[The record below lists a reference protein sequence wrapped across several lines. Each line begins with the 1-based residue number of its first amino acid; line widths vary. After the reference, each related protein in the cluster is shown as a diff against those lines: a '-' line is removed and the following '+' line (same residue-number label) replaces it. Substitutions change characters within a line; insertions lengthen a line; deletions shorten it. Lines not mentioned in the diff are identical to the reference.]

1 MSRRCPSPD
10 QGLFR
15 FIWADDDQVEDDPP
29 PRSPPA
35 PLRTRVKGGHRM
47 LWGDVAVYA
56 RPSHRHPRGPDSV
69 G

>member
-1 MSRRCPSPD
+1 MPRRRPDPD
-10 QGLFR
+10 QALFK
-15 FIWADDDQVEDDPP
+15 FIWADDDPAAADPP

-56 RPSHRHPRGPDSV
+56 RPTTRRPRGPDDV